1 MVAKLIARGIRAALD
16 EMGYVLWKKEFLQY
30 GISVYDDIARLN
42 RAWGRS
48 VNTFFDVG
56 ANVGQTAREALR
68 RFPSARVYAFEPHPA
83 SFLKLV
89 AIKDDRLSA
98 HQIALSERSGKAT
111 LYQYGEAGD
120 GSLINSLVNNA
131 HFPVKFGHRPKKE
144 VNIACSTV
152 DDFCREHRI
161 DSIDVL
167 KLDTEG
173 SERPLQLRLH
183 GIQRATTAAK
193 RDRGSIDPNL
203 RSPCAVRD
211 ALRGDLYRFCS
222 AERRYTCLCECL
234 VCAAIQAGATMKN
247 GQTIMAVNYQ
257 AALDGIAST

>member
-120 GSLINSLVNNA
+120 GSLINSLVKNA
-131 HFPVKFGHRPKKE
+131 RFPIQFGHQPKKE
-144 VNIACSTV
+144 VNVTCSTV
-152 DDFCREHRI
+152 DDFCFEHGI
-161 DSIDVL
+161 DNIDVL

-173 SERPLQLRLH
+173 SEL
-183 GIQRATTAAK
+183 
-193 RDRGSIDPNL
+193 
-203 RSPCAVRD
+203 AV
-211 ALRGDLYRFCS
+211 LKG
-222 AERRYTCLCECL
+222 AERMLASGRCSYVYTEFNELQSQPGMTGGALIPISDLLSRRGLRYVATYTDFVLPNGGMH
-234 VCAAIQAGATMKN
+234 VCAN
-247 GQTIMAVNYQ
+247 
-257 AALDGIAST
+257 ALFALPSTRSLEQL

>member
-131 HFPVKFGHRPKKE
+131 HFPVTFGHRPKKE

-173 SERPLQLRLH
+173 SEL
-183 GIQRATTAAK
+183 
-193 RDRGSIDPNL
+193 
-203 RSPCAVRD
+203 AV
-211 ALRGDLYRFCS
+211 LKG
-222 AERRYTCLCECL
+222 AERMLASGRCSYVYTEFSELQPQPSVTGGALIPISDLLARFGLRYVATYTDFVLPNDGIH
-234 VCAAIQAGATMKN
+234 VCAN
-247 GQTIMAVNYQ
+247 
-257 AALDGIAST
+257 ALFALPSKRSVEQR